1 MSLYAATDLNDTIVA
16 PITPPGVGAI
26 GVLRLSGSHAIAI
39 CDEAFKGKILQKQPS
54 HTIHFGTIVNDAGEV
69 IDEVLVSLFKAPHS
83 YTSEDTVEVSC
94 HGSPY
99 ILQQVL
105 TLFLSKGARLAKPG
119 EFTMRAFLHGK
130 LDLSQAEA
138 VADLIASET
147 KAAHDIAL
155 QQMRGGFSGQ
165 LQQLREQLINFASLI
180 ELELDFSTEDV
191 EFADRTQL
199 VQLVQQLLATLTQL
213 INSFAL
219 GNVIKSGVTTVIAG
233 RPNAGK
239 STLLNALLNE
249 ERAIVSDIA
258 GTTRDTIEET
268 LNINGITF
276 RLIDTAGIREA
287 QDRIEEIG
295 VAKTMQKIAQAT
307 LLLYVFDLT
316 QLSPEEVEK
325 DLQLLHPDTAS
336 LLVIANKI
344 DELDEQVGNGY
355 DYVSRFYPNH
365 YLVLSA
371 KRGEGISQLRDALYK
386 TVVGSQDVSG
396 ETLAQSSTI
405 VSNARHVEAL
415 HGAHQALTQ
424 VLQGIN
430 LHISGELLA
439 ADIRSALNYL
449 AQITGSDIT
458 ADDLLGNI
466 FSKFCIGK

>member
-1 MSLYAATDLNDTIVA
+1 MSFYAAADLNDTIVA

-26 GVLRLSGSHAIAI
+26 GVLRMSGNNAIAI
-39 CDEAFKGKILQKQPS
+39 CNSAFKGKDLTRQRS
-54 HTIHFGTIVNDAGEV
+54 HTLHFGAIVHPNGQV
-69 IDEVLVSLFKAPHS
+69 IDEVLVSVFKAPHS
-83 YTSEDTVEVSC
+83 YTSENTVEVSC

-99 ILQQVL
+99 ILQQVIQ
-105 TLFLSKGARLAKPG
+105 LFLNAGARLAKPG
-119 EFTMRAFLHGK
+119 EFTLRAFLHGK

-147 KAAHDIAL
+147 EAAHHIAL
-155 QQMRGGFSGQ
+155 NQMRGGFSGQ
-165 LQQLREQLINFASLI
+165 LQQLREQLIHFASLI

-199 VQLVQQLLATLTQL
+199 TQLVQQLLNALTQL
-213 INSFAL
+213 IESFAL
-219 GNVIKSGVTTVIAG
+219 GNVIKNGVATVIAG

-249 ERAIVSDIA
+249 DRAIVSEIA

-295 VAKTMQKIAQAT
+295 VEKTMQKIAQAT
-307 LLLYVFDLT
+307 LLLYVFDVT

-325 DLQLLHPDTAS
+325 DLQQLHPNDAH

-344 DELDEQVGNGY
+344 DELTEYTANNFGNL
-355 DYVSRFYPNH
+355 YPEA
-365 YLVLSA
+365 YLPLSA
-371 KRGEGISQLRDALYK
+371 KQGNGIAALKQALYQIV
-386 TVVGSQDVSG
+386 TGQTANNSNSAALLQNN
-396 ETLAQSSTI
+396 AI
-405 VSNARHVEAL
+405 VSNARHAEAL
-415 HGAHQALTQ
+415 QNARQALQQ
-424 VLQGIN
+424 VLKGIS

-439 ADIRSALNYL
+439 ADIRRALAHL
-449 AQITGSDIT
+449 ASITGAEVT
-458 ADDLLGNI
+458 PDDLLGNI